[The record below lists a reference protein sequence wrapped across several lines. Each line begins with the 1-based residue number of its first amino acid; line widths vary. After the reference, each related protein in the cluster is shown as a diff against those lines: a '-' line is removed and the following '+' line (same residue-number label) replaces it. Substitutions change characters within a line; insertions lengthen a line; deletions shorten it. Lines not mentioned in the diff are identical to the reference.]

1 MENKLPRVLVISSA
15 DPYIGPGI
23 VGLNHYNSL
32 KSSGLEVDFMTKY
45 PVEGHPEF
53 ISVLDNNTRTRENS
67 LFYKGLRKIQSILFN
82 NPLLHQ
88 TSDHCF
94 FYTKEIN
101 PEVPVERVLSK
112 VEKKYDVVYIMFWQG
127 LLSFATIEAL
137 YDKLQCQFQFR
148 CVDYSPMSGGCHF
161 VGDCERYKIGCG
173 KCPGIKSGKEDDFTR
188 WNVDYR
194 KRVYEKVKPIVYGNS
209 YMNKF
214 YHQSYLLKDYN
225 RCEVVLPLMDNDTYR
240 PLDADKCRQ
249 EYNITYNKKFL
260 MFAGCQFLDDE
271 RKGMKYLLKALKI
284 FYNNLSDNE
293 RESVL
298 LVLAGHDVSPIKNS
312 LLFDYIYL
320 GYVKQQQL
328 PAIYSMSNVYLS
340 PSVNDAGPSMVNQS
354 LSCGTPVVAFEM
366 GTALD
371 VVKDRG
377 TGYCAKLRNSE
388 DFAKGI
394 ELIFRMPTEKYIKM
408 RNHCRERAVEQT
420 SSKSH
425 VDHFLEIWRKY
436 KE

>member
-15 DPYIGPGI
+15 DPFVGPGI

-32 KSSGLEVDFMTKY
+32 KSGGLEVDFMTKY

-53 ISVLDNNTRTRENS
+53 ISVLDNKARNRERS
-67 LFYKGLRKIQSILFN
+67 LLYKGLHKIRAILTN
-82 NPLLHQ
+82 TPLLRQ

-94 FYTKEIN
+94 FYTKETN
-101 PEVPVERVLSK
+101 PEVPVEQVLSK

-137 YDKLQCQFQFR
+137 YDKLKCQFQFR

-161 VGDCERYKIGCG
+161 VGNCERFKTGCG
-173 KCPGIKSGKEDDFTR
+173 KCPGIKSNKENDFTR
-188 WNVDYR
+188 WNVLYR
-194 KRVYEKVKPIVYGNS
+194 KRIYEKVQPIVWGNS
-209 YMNKF
+209 YMNTF
-214 YHQSYLLKDYN
+214 YRQSFLLKDYD
-225 RCEVVLPLMDNDTYR
+225 RCEVVLPLMDNDTYK
-240 PLDADKCRQ
+240 PLIVEDCRQ
-249 EYNITYNKKFL
+249 KYKIPTGKSFL
-260 MFAGCQFLDDE
+260 MFAGCQHLDDE
-271 RKGMKYLLKALKI
+271 RKGMNYLLRALEI
-284 FYNNLSDNE
+284 LYTRLSDDE

-298 LVLAGHDVSPIKNS
+298 LVLAGHDIKPIEDS
-312 LLFDYIYL
+312 LSFDYVYL

-328 PAIYSMSNVYLS
+328 PEIYSMSSVYLS

-371 VVKDRG
+371 VVRG
-377 TGYCAKLRNSE
+377 QNTGYCAKLRDSD

-394 ELIFRMPTEKYIKM
+394 EMIFRMSSEKYAKM

-420 SSKSH
+420 SSKAH